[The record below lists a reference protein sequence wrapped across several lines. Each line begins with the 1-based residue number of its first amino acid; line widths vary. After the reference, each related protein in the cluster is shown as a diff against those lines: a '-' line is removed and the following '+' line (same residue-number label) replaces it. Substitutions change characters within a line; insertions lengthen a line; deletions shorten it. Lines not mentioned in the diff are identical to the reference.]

1 MSSWT
6 WAIVG
11 AAVLL
16 LLSGVIGLALAA
28 ILGRISREV
37 SELLEP
43 EFWASAPLAREEI
56 QAEQEAP
63 VERAPSSEH
72 LGAHTSHH

>member
-1 MSSWT
+1 MSAWT

-11 AAVLL
+11 VAAFL
-16 LLSGVIGLALAA
+16 LLSSVIGLALAA
-28 ILGRISREV
+28 ILGRISREA

-43 EFWASAPLAREEI
+43 EFWASAPLTREEI

-63 VERAPSSEH
+63 VERTPSSEH
-72 LGAHTSHH
+72 VGAHTSDH

>member
-11 AAVLL
+11 TAAFL

-28 ILGRISREV
+28 TLGRISREV

-43 EFWASAPLAREEI
+43 ELWASAPLAREEI

-63 VERAPSSEH
+63 AERTPSSEH
-72 LGAHTSHH
+72 VGAHTFDH

>member
-11 AAVLL
+11 AGAFL
-16 LLSGVIGLALAA
+16 LLSGVVGLALAA
-28 ILGRISREV
+28 TLGRISREV

-43 EFWASAPLAREEI
+43 ELWASAPLTREEI

-63 VERAPSSEH
+63 AEQTPSSERVG
-72 LGAHTSHH
+72 LHTFDD